1 MERPNWRMRF
11 PMVAQRTRQNERVA
25 TGGGMRVIPAID
37 LKDGRCVRL
46 RQGDM
51 AAETVYS
58 NDVPSVAGRWQQ
70 QGADLIHV
78 VDLNGAVDGAPKN
91 LPQIEAV
98 MKTVSVKVQVGG
110 GIRTI
115 ETVRRYLHA
124 GVARVVLGTA
134 ALTDRAFLVQACQEF
149 PRRILLGLDARD
161 GKVAVKGWTA
171 VSETTAI
178 DLLKA
183 LAGLELGAV
192 IYTDIAR
199 DGMLGGPNLVALG
212 EVVEC
217 SSFPV
222 IASGGITRV
231 EDLQA
236 VHALGPRVEGAIVG
250 KALYDGKLDYAAA
263 VAAIGTR

>member
-1 MERPNWRMRF
+1 
-11 PMVAQRTRQNERVA
+11 
-25 TGGGMRVIPAID
+25 MRVIPAID

-58 NDVPSVAGRWQQ
+58 EDVPSIAAHWQQ
-70 QGADLIHV
+70 QGAELIHV
-78 VDLNGAVDGAPKN
+78 VDLNGAVDGEPKN

-98 MKTVSVKVQVGG
+98 MKAVGAKVQVGG

-115 ETVRRYLHA
+115 HTVRRYLQA

-134 ALTDRAFLVQACQEF
+134 ALTDRAFLTQACREF

-161 GKVAVKGWTA
+161 GQVAVKGWTSQSA
-171 VSETTAI
+171 TKAT
-178 DLLKA
+178 DLLKE
-183 LAGLELGAV
+183 LAGFDLGAV

-199 DGMLGGPNLVALG
+199 DGMLNGPNLDALR
-212 EVVEC
+212 EVVEL

-222 IASGGITRV
+222 IASGGITSI
-231 EDLQA
+231 EDLEA
-236 VHALGPRVEGAIVG
+236 VQSLGPRVEGAIVG
-250 KALYDGKLDYAAA
+250 KALYDGKLDYRAAL
-263 VAAIGTR
+263 AALGTE

>member
-1 MERPNWRMRF
+1 
-11 PMVAQRTRQNERVA
+11 
-25 TGGGMRVIPAID
+25 MRVIPAID

-46 RQGDM
+46 KQGDM

-58 NDVPSVAGRWQQ
+58 DDVPSVARRWQQ

-78 VDLNGAVDGAPKN
+78 VDLNGAVDGEPKN
-91 LPQIEAV
+91 LAQIEAV
-98 MKTVSVKVQVGG
+98 MKAVSMKVQVGG

-115 ETVRRYLHA
+115 DTVRRYFHA

-134 ALTDRAFLVQACQEF
+134 ALTDRTFLVQACQEF
-149 PRRILLGLDARD
+149 PWRILLGLDARD
-161 GKVAVKGWTA
+161 GKVAVKGWTT
-171 VSETTAI
+171 VSATKAT
-178 DLLKA
+178 DLLKE
-183 LAGLELGAV
+183 LADLRVGAV

-199 DGMLGGPNLVALG
+199 DGMLSGPNLVALR
-212 EVVEC
+212 EVVEL

-236 VHALGPRVEGAIVG
+236 VQSLGPRVEGAIVG
-250 KALYDGKLDYAAA
+250 KAFYDGKLDYREALASLSQ
-263 VAAIGTR
+263 G